1 MKYRKEIDGLRAIA
15 VLPVIFFHAG
25 SSWFGGGFVGV
36 DIFFVISGY
45 LITSILLAEHEAG
58 TFSIYH
64 FYERRARR
72 ILPALFLVMFVT
84 LPFAWY
90 WMLPYQLKEFS
101 DSLLAVSTSISNI
114 LFWKQSGYFDISS
127 ELKPLLHTWSLAVEE
142 QYYVFFPIFLFLFWS
157 IDKGRGIWLK
167 GVLIAAAFFSLVFAQ
182 RMVTED
188 ASFAFYLLPTRGWEL
203 LIGALIP
210 VIYSINEVDKTPLI
224 IRQAMSFAG
233 LILIAY
239 ALFYFDSHTP
249 FPSVYALIPT
259 IGAALI
265 LRYSD
270 GQTFVARIL
279 SHPLLVGVG
288 VISYSAYL
296 WHQPIL
302 AFFRIKTGLIELPK
316 LMFIPYFA
324 LVFVLAFLSYRFVE
338 VPFRSRK
345 ITTRKQILIV
355 TLFCTCFFVSL
366 GYMGHISKGFYSW
379 KLSLIPL
386 EKRNLIIDIDNER
399 KLREQAFQNNQVYL
413 RHSTFSQKI
422 QERKVV
428 VVGDSMGVDLSLA
441 FVENKNLFPNYE
453 FRYLELTND
462 CLDALSKAVSRDCQ
476 KARNAVLSSN
486 LLKESNLVIVTFLWK
501 DSADFND
508 IKKFL
513 SDIKNI
519 NNKILV
525 LGSAGFLDIASIAY
539 KVAADNHPYTQ
550 NDMDELIANS
560 RRNKFDIGNNRIQT
574 LVKELNLS
582 YRDRHDLYCNVEKN
596 KCRILYENGDS
607 NIWDNAHL
615 TKLGRKVTSQ
625 RIFEFD
631 WLGMNFHAYDQNN

>member
-1 MKYRKEIDGLRAIA
+1 MKYRREIDGLRAIA

-25 SSWFGGGFVGV
+25 SSWFSGGFVGV

-58 TFSIYH
+58 KFSIYH

-101 DSLLAVSTSISNI
+101 DSLMAVSTSVSNI

-142 QYYVFFPIFLFLFWS
+142 QYYVFFPIFLFLFWR
-157 IDKGRGIWLK
+157 IEKGKGIWLK
-167 GVLIAAAFFSLVFAQ
+167 GVLIAVALFSLVFAQ

-203 LIGALIP
+203 LIGAIIP
-210 VIYSINEVDKTPLI
+210 VVYLKNKVDKTPFV
-224 IRQAMSFAG
+224 IRQTMSFAG
-233 LILIAY
+233 LIMIVC

-265 LRYSD
+265 LRYGD

-316 LMFIPYFA
+316 LMFIPYLA
-324 LVFVLAFLSYRFVE
+324 LVIVLAFLSYRFVE
-338 VPFRSRK
+338 VPFRSRI

-355 TLFCTCFFVSL
+355 TLFCTCFFVAL

-386 EKRNLIIDIDNER
+386 EKRNLIIDIDNEK
-399 KLREQAFQNNQVYL
+399 KLREESFLNSQAYL
-413 RHSTFSQKI
+413 RLPTFSQDN
-422 QERKVV
+422 QARKVV
-428 VVGDSMGVDLSLA
+428 VVGDSMGVDLSLTFA
-441 FVENKNLFPNYE
+441 ENKNLFPSYE

-476 KARNAVLSSN
+476 SARNAVLSSN

-508 IKKFL
+508 IQKFL

-525 LGSAGFLDIASIAY
+525 LGSAGFLDVASIAY
-539 KVAADNHPYTQ
+539 KVAADNRPYTQ
-550 NDMDELIANS
+550 KDMDELIAKS
-560 RRNKFDIGNNRIQT
+560 RRNKFDVGNNRVQE
-574 LVKELNLS
+574 LVKVLHLP
-582 YRDRHDLYCNVEKN
+582 YRDRHDLYCNIEKN
-596 KCRILYENGDS
+596 ECRILYENGES
-607 NIWDNAHL
+607 IIWDNAHL
-615 TKLGRKVTSQ
+615 TMLGRKLTSQ
-625 RIFEFD
+625 KIFELD
-631 WLGMNFHAYDQNN
+631 WLGMNFLTSDLNK